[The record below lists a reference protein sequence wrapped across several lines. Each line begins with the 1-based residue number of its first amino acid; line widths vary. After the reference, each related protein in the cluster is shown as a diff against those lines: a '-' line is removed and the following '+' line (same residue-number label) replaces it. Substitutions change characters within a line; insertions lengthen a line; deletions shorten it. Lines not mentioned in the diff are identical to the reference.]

1 MPLPSQKTRPCRR
14 MFLAGLLAVALP
26 TAAAAQVTVR
36 IDDPNFEPLPI
47 AIVAPLAS
55 AGDERTTS
63 EEIAGVV
70 TRNLEGSGLFRPIDP
85 NAFVQRDGSEV
96 LAPRFNDWK
105 GIGAEAL
112 VTGKVFH
119 RTNGDIR
126 IEFRLWDVSTG
137 RQLVGRALETRRA
150 NWRRLAHKMS
160 DAIYRR
166 LTGEGGYFDT
176 RIVYVA
182 ESGPVLN
189 RVKRLAIMDQDG
201 ANHRYLTNGENLVLT
216 PRFSPSAQE
225 ITYLEFVAGKQPRVY
240 ILDIDTGQREIVGD
254 FAGMTFAPRF
264 SPDGNKIVI
273 SMSRDGNSEIF
284 AMDLRTRATERLTN
298 HQAIDTSPTFSPD
311 GSKIAFDSDRSGRQ
325 KIYVM
330 NADGSGVRRISNRP
344 GRYATP
350 VWSPRGD
357 LIAFTRILEG
367 AFYIGVMRPDGEGE
381 RILAQGYLTEGP
393 TWSPNGRV
401 LMYYKKS
408 RGGEAQLY
416 SIDLTGRN
424 ERPVET
430 PAAASDPAWSPL
442 LKN

>member
-1 MPLPSQKTRPCRR
+1 MPLPSPNYRLCRR
-14 MFLAGLLAVALP
+14 LFLAVLLAVAVP
-26 TAAAAQVTVR
+26 ATAAAQVIIR

-47 AIVAPLAS
+47 AIAVPQAS
-55 AGDERTTS
+55 AGEERTTA

-70 TRNLEGSGLFRPIDP
+70 TGNLEGSGLFRPIDP

-105 GIGAEAL
+105 GIGADAL
-112 VTGKVFH
+112 VTGRVFH
-119 RTNGDIR
+119 RTNGDVR

-137 RQLVGRALETRRA
+137 RQLIGRALETRRA

-166 LTGEGGYFDT
+166 LTGESGYFDT

-182 ESGPVLN
+182 ESGPVLH

-273 SMSRDGNSEIF
+273 SMARDGNSEIF

-298 HQAIDTSPTFSPD
+298 HQAIDTSPSYSPD
-311 GSKIAFDSDRSGRQ
+311 GSKITFDSDRSGRQ

-367 AFYIGVMRPDGEGE
+367 VFYIGVMRPDGEGE

-401 LMYYKKS
+401 LMYF
-408 RGGEAQLY
+408 
-416 SIDLTGRN
+416 RN
-424 ERPVET
+424 R
-430 PAAASDPAWSPL
+430 AAARRSCIRST
-442 LKN
+442 